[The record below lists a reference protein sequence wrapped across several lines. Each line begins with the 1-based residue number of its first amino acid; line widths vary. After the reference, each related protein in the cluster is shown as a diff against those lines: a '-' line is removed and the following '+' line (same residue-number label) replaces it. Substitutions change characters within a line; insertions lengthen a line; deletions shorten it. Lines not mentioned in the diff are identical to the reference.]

1 MTVVLD
7 NLGVFAGGL
16 ALTLLVALSASLGGS
31 VVGLLTALSRMA
43 PAAPVR
49 WLAVTYVEVIR
60 NTPGLV
66 QLFLVYLGLPNLG
79 IRFSPLGALIVALTV
94 NNGAYVAEIIRGGLQ
109 AIPKGQLD
117 AAAALGLPRRVALAE
132 VILPQT
138 LRAIHP
144 ALANQFIQTV
154 LASSIGT
161 VVGVEELTQV
171 ALILESRTYQTV
183 EILVALT
190 LIYVAVTVLLAA
202 LMRRLGHRLDRGYR

>member
-1 MTVVLD
+1 MAVVLD

-190 LIYVAVTVLLAA
+190 LIYVAVTAILAA

>member
-1 MTVVLD
+1 VAVVLD

-132 VILPQT
+132 VVLPQT

>member
-1 MTVVLD
+1 MAVVLD
-7 NLGVFAGGL
+7 NLGVFASGL

-132 VILPQT
+132 VVLPQT

>member
-1 MTVVLD
+1 MAVVLD
-7 NLGVFAGGL
+7 NLGVFASGL
-16 ALTLLVALSASLGGS
+16 ALTLLVAVSASLGGS

-43 PAAPVR
+43 AAAPVR
-49 WLAVTYVEVIR
+49 WLALTYIEVIR

-190 LIYVAVTVLLAA
+190 LIYVAVTAILAA

>member
-1 MTVVLD
+1 VAVVLD
-7 NLGVFAGGL
+7 NLGVFASGL

-132 VILPQT
+132 VVLPQT

>member
-1 MTVVLD
+1 MAVVLD
-7 NLGVFAGGL
+7 NLGVFASGL
-16 ALTLLVALSASLGGS
+16 ALTLLVAGSASFGGS

-132 VILPQT
+132 VVLPQT

-190 LIYVAVTVLLAA
+190 LIYVAVTVVLAA
-202 LMRRLGHRLDRGYR
+202 LMRRLGRRLDRGYR

>member
-1 MTVVLD
+1 MAVVLD
-7 NLGVFAGGL
+7 NLGVFASGL
-16 ALTLLVALSASLGGS
+16 ALTLLVAVSASLGGS

-43 PAAPVR
+43 AAAPIR
-49 WLAVTYVEVIR
+49 WLALTYIEVIR

-132 VILPQT
+132 VVLPQT

-190 LIYVAVTVLLAA
+190 LIYVAVTAILAA

>member
-1 MTVVLD
+1 
-7 NLGVFAGGL
+7 
-16 ALTLLVALSASLGGS
+16 
-31 VVGLLTALSRMA
+31 
-43 PAAPVR
+43 
-49 WLAVTYVEVIR
+49 VIR

-94 NNGAYVAEIIRGGLQ
+94 NNGAYIAEIIRGGLQ

-117 AAAALGLPRRVALAE
+117 AAAALGLSRRVALVE
-132 VILPQT
+132 VVLPQA

-171 ALILESRTYQTV
+171 SLILESRTYQTV

-190 LIYVAVTVLLAA
+190 LIYVAVTVGLAW
-202 LMRRLGHRLDRGYR
+202 LMQRLGRRLDRGYR

>member
-1 MTVVLD
+1 MAVVLD

-132 VILPQT
+132 VVLPQT

>member
-1 MTVVLD
+1 VAVVLD
-7 NLGVFAGGL
+7 NLGVFASGL
-16 ALTLLVALSASLGGS
+16 ALTLLVAGSASFGGS

-43 PAAPVR
+43 AAAPVR
-49 WLAVTYVEVIR
+49 WLALTYIEVIR

-190 LIYVAVTVLLAA
+190 LIYVAVTAILAA

>member
-1 MTVVLD
+1 MAVVLD
-7 NLGVFAGGL
+7 NLGVFASGL
-16 ALTLLVALSASLGGS
+16 ALTLLVAVSASLGGS

-132 VILPQT
+132 VVLPQT

>member
-1 MTVVLD
+1 MR
-7 NLGVFAGGL
+7 
-16 ALTLLVALSASLGGS
+16 ASQRTG
-31 VVGLLTALSRMA
+31 
-43 PAAPVR
+43 
-49 WLAVTYVEVIR
+49 
-60 NTPGLV
+60 
-66 QLFLVYLGLPNLG
+66 
-79 IRFSPLGALIVALTV
+79 
-94 NNGAYVAEIIRGGLQ
+94 
-109 AIPKGQLD
+109 

-132 VILPQT
+132 VVLPQT

>member
-1 MTVVLD
+1 VAVVLD
-7 NLGVFAGGL
+7 NLGVFASGL
-16 ALTLLVALSASLGGS
+16 ALTLLVAVSASLGGS

-43 PAAPVR
+43 AAAPVR
-49 WLAVTYVEVIR
+49 WLALTYIEVIR

-190 LIYVAVTVLLAA
+190 LIYVAVTAILAA

>member
-1 MTVVLD
+1 VAVVLD
-7 NLGVFAGGL
+7 NLGVFASGL
-16 ALTLLVALSASLGGS
+16 ALTLLVAGSASFGGS

-43 PAAPVR
+43 AAAPVR
-49 WLAVTYVEVIR
+49 WLALTYIEVIR

-132 VILPQT
+132 VVLPQT

-190 LIYVAVTVLLAA
+190 LIYVAVTAVLAA
-202 LMRRLGHRLDRGYR
+202 LMRRLGRRLDRGYR

>member
-1 MTVVLD
+1 VAVVLD

-16 ALTLLVALSASLGGS
+16 ALTLLVAVSASLGGS
-31 VVGLLTALSRMA
+31 AVGLLTAMSRLA
-43 PAAPVR
+43 PAAPAR

-94 NNGAYVAEIIRGGLQ
+94 NNGAYIAEIIRGGLQ

-117 AAAALGLPRRVALAE
+117 AAAALGLSRRVALVE
-132 VILPQT
+132 VVLPQA

-171 ALILESRTYQTV
+171 SLILESRTYQTV

-190 LIYVAVTVLLAA
+190 LIYVAVTVGLAW
-202 LMRRLGHRLDRGYR
+202 LMRRLGRRLDKGYR

>member
-1 MTVVLD
+1 MAVVLD
-7 NLGVFAGGL
+7 NLGVFASGL
-16 ALTLLVALSASLGGS
+16 ALTLLVAVSASLGGS

-43 PAAPVR
+43 AAAPVR
-49 WLAVTYVEVIR
+49 WLALTYIEVIR

>member
-1 MTVVLD
+1 VAVVLD
-7 NLGVFAGGL
+7 NLGVFASGL

-132 VILPQT
+132 VVLPQT

-190 LIYVAVTVLLAA
+190 LIYVAVTVVLAA

>member
-1 MTVVLD
+1 M
-7 NLGVFAGGL
+7 
-16 ALTLLVALSASLGGS
+16 
-31 VVGLLTALSRMA
+31 
-43 PAAPVR
+43 
-49 WLAVTYVEVIR
+49 
-60 NTPGLV
+60 
-66 QLFLVYLGLPNLG
+66 
-79 IRFSPLGALIVALTV
+79 

-132 VILPQT
+132 VVLPQT

-190 LIYVAVTVLLAA
+190 LIYVAVTVILAA